1 MRGLHGQDLLR
12 RPVRLRG
19 IQLGRAVDL
28 ILDAAGRRALG
39 FDVLCGDGEHRFL
52 PLSAAEPHPDQITVR
67 SALSLLDTAELAFY
81 RERGTTLAALRLEEL
96 DDVVLGAGGEV
107 RERLPLAGGDPTGS

>member
-28 ILDAAGRRALG
+28 ILDAAGTRVVG
-39 FDVLCGDGEHRFL
+39 FDVLCGDGTHRFL
-52 PLSAAEPHPDQITVR
+52 PLSAAEAQRRPDR
-67 SALSLLDTAELAFY
+67 
-81 RERGTTLAALRLEEL
+81 
-96 DDVVLGAGGEV
+96 GAG
-107 RERLPLAGGDPTGS
+107 RR

>member
-28 ILDAAGRRALG
+28 ILDAAGTRVVG
-39 FDVLCGDGEHRFL
+39 FDVLCGDGAHRFL
-52 PLSAAEPHPDQITVR
+52 PLSAAEAQLDQIEVR

-81 RERGTTLAALRLEEL
+81 RERGTTLAALRLEEV
-96 DDVVLGAGGEV
+96 DDGVLGAGGEGGA
-107 RERLPLAGGDPTGS
+107 RGPRAGGDSPGA